1 MTQGGKI
8 RARLGDRPP
17 SPFAPL
23 RPLLQ
28 AHEQEQELGEGLRK
42 LAVALDGLGA
52 RVRLH
57 LQLVDGEGVEHWSI
71 EGGTG
76 KAVTQRRTP
85 KQSDLRV
92 VMRRTTWL
100 AIAQGRLSPFD
111 ALFAGQMRFGGNSEL
126 GKRVVRHLSDP
137 SVPFGPPC

>member
-1 MTQGGKI
+1 MTEGGKI
-8 RARLGDRPP
+8 RAAVGDRPA

-28 AHEQEQELGEGLRK
+28 AHEQELGEGLRK

-57 LQLVDGEGVEHWSI
+57 VQLVDGEGVEHWSI
-71 EGGTG
+71 EGGKG
-76 KAVTQRRTP
+76 KAVTQQRTP

-92 VMRRTTWL
+92 VMRRATWL

-137 SVPFGPPC
+137 SVPFVPPC

>member
-1 MTQGGKI
+1 MTQGGKKI
-8 RARLGDRPP
+8 RAAVGDHPS

-28 AHEQEQELGEGLRK
+28 THEQDPSEGLRK
-42 LAVALDGLGA
+42 LAAALGGLGA

-57 LQLVDGEGVEHWSI
+57 VQLVDGDGVEHWSI

-76 KAVTQRRTP
+76 KAVTQQRTP
-85 KQSDLRV
+85 KQSDVRV

-137 SVPFGPPC
+137 SVPFVPPC